1 MRKEIAVL
9 GMCFLLFVSAAG
21 AQVLQG
27 NAISFAAV
35 KKITLFNTSGK
46 KINLALPATPLRLFV
61 LLSPECPL
69 CKNYSLVLNRLHRDF
84 DDDMEVYGI
93 VPGSAY
99 SGAEL
104 QQFAADYK
112 IKFPLLIDKEK
123 VLSGYLKA
131 TVTPEVF
138 LINTTGQIVYNGAI
152 DDWVKELGK
161 KTLQPQQHY
170 LEKAITQYLA
180 GAPVQLAHTIAKGC
194 LINEF

>member
-9 GMCFLLFVSAAG
+9 GMCFLLFVSVAG
-21 AQVLQG
+21 AQVLHG
-27 NAISFAAV
+27 NVISFAVV
-35 KKITLFNTSGK
+35 KEYPLFNTSGK

-69 CKNYSLVLNRLHRDF
+69 CKNYSLALNKLHKAYGKS
-84 DDDMEVYGI
+84 MEVYGI

-99 SGAEL
+99 AGADL

-112 IKFPLLIDKEK
+112 IEFPLLIDKEK
-123 VLSGYLKA
+123 VLSNYLKA

-138 LINTTGQIVYNGAI
+138 LINKTGQIIYSGAI
-152 DDWVKELGK
+152 DDWVTELGK

-170 LEKAITQYLA
+170 LEKAITQYLS